1 MKVKI
6 SDPHDSGEEEEPR
19 RKPGPK
25 SRRPLTPQKKESL
38 EENTKRSTRKGKCG
52 QENVTPARNGV
63 SSDDEEDRPATPQPR
78 MSDSEEEAVERSSR
92 RKNKDCESIESI
104 QEFLVGGR
112 LLERK
117 GSTESNSDSGNRKQK
132 IRLTKVK
139 KPALDS

>member
-38 EENTKRSTRKGKCG
+38 EENSKRSTRKGKCG

-92 RKNKDCESIESI
+92 RKNKDCVRRRDQKMKRRMDKNNMNTKIKSIE
-104 QEFLVGGR
+104 R
-112 LLERK
+112 NKKERK
-117 GSTESNSDSGNRKQK
+117 G
-132 IRLTKVK
+132 K
-139 KPALDS
+139 KR